1 MKKAF
6 TLIELLVV
14 IAIIAILAAI
24 LFPVFAQA
32 KEAAKKTQCLSNVK
46 NLATAAQLYGGDYD
60 DTVLPELTCR
70 DVGSATFCPGGPTL
84 TDARMWTYVIQP
96 YVKNGGGHPKAGI
109 FADPSFSL
117 ANFKKSADQASCD
130 SFGQTGLPGS
140 AGFTTIATDANGK
153 ERSYSDYGVVFAMC
167 APSEVT
173 TAFPCTTYTD
183 YNRDGLSAANA
194 ALLYPGSLNYP
205 RFAGGLTR
213 GFGEIARP
221 AETVIIGDGITAIM
235 PLAPPI
241 VKVAGNY
248 ILDAIGCES
257 TFAHSGGGNFGFC
270 DGHAKF
276 LKGNPEAYRKQVP
289 SGLWVETYFF
299 YAE

>member
-60 DTVLPELTCR
+60 DTVLPEFTCS
-70 DVGSATFCPGGPTL
+70 GAATYCSGGPTL
-84 TDARMWTYVIQP
+84 TDLRTWTYVIQP
-96 YVKNGGGHPKAGI
+96 YVKNGGGHPKSGI
-109 FADPSFSL
+109 FTDPSFSL
-117 ANFKKSADQASCD
+117 ANFYKGADQAVCD
-130 SFGQTGLPGS
+130 GNGTVGS
-140 AGFTTIATDANGK
+140 AGFSGYSLDAAGK
-153 ERSYSDYGVVFAMC
+153 ERSYSDYGIVFAMC
-167 APSEVT
+167 APSDA
-173 TAFPCTTYTD
+173 TAAHPCTSYTD
-183 YNRDGLSAANA
+183 YKKNGVTVDGSTAALSAF
-194 ALLYPGSLNYP
+194 LYPGSLNYP
-205 RFAGGLTR
+205 ASKGGLTR

-221 AETVIIGDGITAIM
+221 AETVIVGDGSTFVG
-235 PLAPPI
+235 L
-241 VKVAGNY
+241 VGGAGPY
-248 ILDAIGCES
+248 FIDAIGCES
-257 TFAHSGGGNFGFC
+257 TFMHSQGGNFGFC

-276 LKGNPEAYRKQVP
+276 LKGNPEGYRKQAP
-289 SGLWVETYFF
+289 SGIWIETYFY

>member
-46 NLATAAQLYGGDYD
+46 NLSTAAQLYGGDYD

-70 DVGSATFCPGGPTL
+70 QIGTFCPGGPSL
-84 TDARMWTYVIQP
+84 TDNRMWTYVIQP

-109 FADPSFSL
+109 FADPSFSFS
-117 ANFKKSADQASCD
+117 NFTKSADQAVCD
-130 SFGQTGLPGS
+130 GNGAVGS
-140 AGFTTIATDANGK
+140 AGFTTIANDAAGLQ
-153 ERSYSDYGVVFAMC
+153 RSYSDYGVVFAMC
-167 APSEVT
+167 QPTEAT

-183 YNRDGLSAANA
+183 YGRTGASAASA
-194 ALLYPGSLNYP
+194 AFLYPGSLNYP
-205 RFAGGLTR
+205 KAAGGLTR
-213 GFGEIARP
+213 GFGDISRP
-221 AETVIIGDGITAIM
+221 AETVIVGDGITAVM
-235 PLAPPI
+235 PLSPPT
-241 VKVAGNY
+241 VKTAGNY
-248 ILDAIGCES
+248 IVDAIGCES

-276 LKGNPEAYRKQVP
+276 LKGNPEAYRKQTP
-289 SGLWVETYFF
+289 SGLWVETYFY